1 MSRKYRRDADE
12 VLSSATHYKAV
23 LAAAARI
30 VAQLPSDLRIRIS
43 AYTRPYLYEGCVV
56 YRCDEFVLVIDL
68 AAETVVAWP
77 GAGLSQC
84 AYSPNGQLATADV
97 GRLAGFFADIHDLAV
112 RRGKAM
118 DWQRK
123 SILGR

>member
-12 VLSSATHYKAV
+12 VASSATYHKAV

-30 VAQLPSDLRIRIS
+30 VAQLPSNLRIRIS
-43 AYTRPYLYEGCVV
+43 AYTRPYLDEGCVV
-56 YRCDEFVLVIDL
+56 YRCDEFVLAIDL

-84 AYSPNGQLATADV
+84 AYSPNG
-97 GRLAGFFADIHDLAV
+97 RLAVTDVDRLAAFFADIHEMAV
-112 RRGKAM
+112 RRGVAM
-118 DWQRK
+118 NGRRM
-123 SILGR
+123 SISGR